1 MVNLLQSK
9 KGTAFEE
16 IKLDVIFHTSKPSTV
31 GIWNRDLRWDYYVGE
46 FGFMFDSKIGLN
58 RVAIDAKKSWE
69 TEGLHRKDAKM
80 EVAWEDDTKILL
92 GWSAVGREA

>member
-1 MVNLLQSK
+1 
-9 KGTAFEE
+9 
-16 IKLDVIFHTSKPSTV
+16 
-31 GIWNRDLRWDYYVGE
+31 
-46 FGFMFDSKIGLN
+46 MFDSKIGLN